1 MSILINPWLQIP
13 TPNIGLA
20 ISLVWTPG
28 NLNRAESSRPTSF
41 FSPLRS
47 SVSLHCWAGPSS
59 SAAVSHPFSSTAE
72 KIVKGDKGLF
82 VLVGPNMFE
91 FSLFGEDGV
100 KPLCARPT
108 VWNLFVALGDLP
120 QFFQVL
126 VRWRQE
132 DREYGGDTTAG
143 RPTTIL
149 WGESAKAGW

>member
-1 MSILINPWLQIP
+1 M
-13 TPNIGLA
+13 
-20 ISLVWTPG
+20 LVLFVCT
-28 NLNRAESSRPTSF
+28 F
-41 FSPLRS
+41 
-47 SVSLHCWAGPSS
+47 PSHLFTDRWEDDF
-59 SAAVSHPFSSTAE
+59 VECE

-126 VRWRQE
+126 VR
-132 DREYGGDTTAG
+132 
-143 RPTTIL
+143 
-149 WGESAKAGW
+149 